1 VEQKADDSVTG
12 LNLDD
17 SQSASKVIKPW
28 DERLDEVEYI
38 ESGVDD
44 DVRLPLMSKQQQL
57 ITDK

>member
-1 VEQKADDSVTG
+1 MKGKADGSVTG

-28 DERLDEVEYI
+28 DERLDEAEYI

-44 DVRLPLMSKQQQL
+44 DVRLSLMLKQEQAEVQY
-57 ITDK
+57 